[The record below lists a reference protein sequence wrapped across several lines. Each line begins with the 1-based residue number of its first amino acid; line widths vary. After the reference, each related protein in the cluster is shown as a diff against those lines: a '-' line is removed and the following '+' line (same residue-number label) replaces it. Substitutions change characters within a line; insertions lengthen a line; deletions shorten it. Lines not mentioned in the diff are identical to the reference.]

1 MRVNTA
7 MFFRSVPEN
16 IARGLSNDGA
26 CEVGAMTKD
35 TVPVLT
41 EKTILFIYWQDRICI
56 IYLLTG
62 YVKKLP
68 KRNYKLFG
76 FSENMNKEGL

>member
-1 MRVNTA
+1 MRVNNA
-7 MFFRSVPEN
+7 FFFRSVPEN

-41 EKTILFIYWQDRICI
+41 EKTIFIDRIGYVLFIY
-56 IYLLTG
+56 
-62 YVKKLP
+62 
-68 KRNYKLFG
+68 
-76 FSENMNKEGL
+76 